1 MVISRKALL
10 GSAVAAALAVGSS
23 AAHAE
28 FTNNKIK
35 IGVLNDMSGPYA
47 YLGGKGS
54 VTAAELAVADE
65 GGKIGTA
72 PIEIVVG
79 DHQNKADVGA
89 SLAKRW
95 FDADGVDAIVD
106 VPSSAVALAVQN
118 VGRDLKKTTMVF
130 ATTSELTGKACSP
143 YSSHWFE
150 DTYVMSAGLTR
161 AALAAGAKKWFFI
174 SADYTFGKML
184 EADATGFINAGGGKV
199 LGQVRHPINTQD
211 YSSYLLAAQAS
222 KADIIGLGSA
232 GTDQLGVI
240 KQAHEN
246 KITDSGQKLAAFV
259 MFAADA
265 EALGLETAQGLLFTE
280 GYYWDQNDQARDFAK
295 RYKDK
300 TGKLPTREQAGVYKA
315 VRHFLQ
321 AAKATGSDDAELVNR
336 EMRKTPIDYFGH
348 PGAIRADGRVVF
360 PVTLY
365 EVKKPSE
372 SKYPGDILKPVSTVS
387 AEEAFRPLK
396 EGGCDLVK

>member
-106 VPSSAVALAVQN
+106 VPSSSDSV
-118 VGRDLKKTTMVF
+118 
-130 ATTSELTGKACSP
+130 
-143 YSSHWFE
+143 
-150 DTYVMSAGLTR
+150 
-161 AALAAGAKKWFFI
+161 I
-174 SADYTFGKML
+174 S
-184 EADATGFINAGGGKV
+184 
-199 LGQVRHPINTQD
+199 
-211 YSSYLLAAQAS
+211 
-222 KADIIGLGSA
+222 
-232 GTDQLGVI
+232 
-240 KQAHEN
+240 
-246 KITDSGQKLAAFV
+246 
-259 MFAADA
+259 
-265 EALGLETAQGLLFTE
+265 
-280 GYYWDQNDQARDFAK
+280 
-295 RYKDK
+295 
-300 TGKLPTREQAGVYKA
+300 
-315 VRHFLQ
+315 
-321 AAKATGSDDAELVNR
+321 
-336 EMRKTPIDYFGH
+336 
-348 PGAIRADGRVVF
+348 
-360 PVTLY
+360 
-365 EVKKPSE
+365 
-372 SKYPGDILKPVSTVS
+372 VS
-387 AEEAFRPLK
+387 RP
-396 EGGCDLVK
+396 